1 MRWTLAGT
9 RGAVKDPPGVLKA
22 SQTWAAN
29 RGAEVTLADARAVFG
44 RRHVESA
51 ILHAERA
58 KREGRMIARSLA
70 MESLLYLSG
79 QRQVSHAI
87 RVAGL
92 REDTIATAVL
102 AFDLDAVDEL
112 VASLG
117 WTRDDTVLEPT
128 GKSLAYLGVRPS
140 EETTISETRREELAL
155 ERVALVDVLK

>member
-1 MRWTLAGT
+1 MRWTLVGA
-9 RGAVKDPPGVLKA
+9 RGAVRDPSGVLKA
-22 SQTWAAN
+22 AQAWAAN
-29 RGAEVTLADARAVFG
+29 RGAEVLLADARAVFG

-58 KREGRMIARSLA
+58 QREGRMTAHSVA

-102 AFDLDAVDEL
+102 AFGLDAVDEL

-117 WTRDDTVLEPT
+117 WTRDDTVLEPG
-128 GKSLAYLGVRPS
+128 GKSLASLGVSPS
-140 EETTISETRREELAL
+140 EEKTVSDTRREELAL